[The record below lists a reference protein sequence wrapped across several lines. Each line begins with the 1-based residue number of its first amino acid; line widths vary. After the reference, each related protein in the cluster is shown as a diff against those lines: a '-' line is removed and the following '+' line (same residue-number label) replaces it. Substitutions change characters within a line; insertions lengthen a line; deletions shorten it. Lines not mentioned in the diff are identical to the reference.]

1 LATQNAVSA
10 LQKDLSFKQNT
21 ASLYFD
27 EACVLERAAKFSKK
41 WRSQMR
47 IGVPAETRPG
57 ETRVA
62 LTPET
67 AKKLKAQGHSLHVQ
81 SGAGLAASVT
91 DEAYLA
97 AGAEVTDA
105 ASALACDMVLKVSAP
120 TDAELALM
128 KSGAAL
134 VGMLNPFD
142 AAGLQSMATAGLTAF
157 ALEAA
162 PRTTRAQSMDVLS
175 SQANIAG
182 YKAVM
187 MAANQ
192 YQRFFPMLMTAAG
205 TVKAARVVILG
216 VGVAGLQA
224 IATAKRLG
232 AVIEASDVRPSVK
245 EQVES
250 LGGKFIDVP
259 YETAEE
265 KEAAE
270 GVGGY
275 ARPMPQSWLDRQK
288 TEVAKRVALAD
299 VVISTALIPGRAAP
313 VLVTA
318 EMVQSMKPGSVIVD
332 IAAGKAADGVAGNCV
347 LTEAGKTVQKHGV
360 NIIGET
366 NLPALVAADASALY
380 ARNVLDFLKLV
391 FTQEGEFKVDME
403 DDIVAACLM
412 TQAGDIKRK

>member
-1 LATQNAVSA
+1 ML
-10 LQKDLSFKQNT
+10 
-21 ASLYFD
+21 
-27 EACVLERAAKFSKK
+27 
-41 WRSQMR
+41 
-47 IGVPAETRPG
+47 IGIPAETAAG
-57 ETRVA
+57 ESRVA
-62 LTPET
+62 ATPET
-67 AKKLKAQGHSLHVQ
+67 VKKLVAQGHAVSVQ
-81 SGAGLAASVT
+81 AGAGLRASVT
-91 DEAYLA
+91 DEAYA
-97 AGAEVTDA
+97 AVGAQLVDAAAALGAE
-105 ASALACDMVLKVSAP
+105 MVLKVRSPAP
-120 TDAELALM
+120 AELAQM
-128 KSGAAL
+128 KPGAVL
-134 VGMLNPFD
+134 VGMLEPFN
-142 AAGLQSMATAGLTAF
+142 AEGLQRLAAANVTGF

-182 YKAVM
+182 YKAVI
-187 MAANQ
+187 MAADR
-192 YQRFFPMLMTAAG
+192 YQKFFPMLMTAAG

-250 LGGKFIDVP
+250 LGGKFIDVA

-288 TEVAKRVALAD
+288 AEVAKRVAQAD

-313 VLVTA
+313 VLIT
-318 EMVQSMKPGSVIVD
+318 EDMVKSMKPGSVIID
-332 IAAGKAADGVAGNCV
+332 MAAGKGAPNPDGSVGGNCP
-347 LTEAGKTVQKHGV
+347 LTVADQTVTKHGV
-360 NIIGET
+360 VIVGET
-366 NLPALVAADASALY
+366 NLAALVAADASSLY

-391 FTQEGEFKVDME
+391 LPPAPKGEPASAFRIDLE

-412 TQAGDIKRK
+412 AHQGAVTRKS

>member
-1 LATQNAVSA
+1 ML
-10 LQKDLSFKQNT
+10 
-21 ASLYFD
+21 
-27 EACVLERAAKFSKK
+27 
-41 WRSQMR
+41 
-47 IGVPAETRPG
+47 IGVPLETAAG
-57 ETRVA
+57 ETRVSV
-62 LTPET
+62 TPET
-67 AKKLKAQGHSLHVQ
+67 AKKLKAQGHTILVQ
-81 SGAGLAASVT
+81 SGAGVAASVT
-91 DEAYLA
+91 DAAYEAV
-97 AGAEVTDA
+97 GAQITDA
-105 ASALACDMVLKVSAP
+105 TGAFGADLVLKVRAP
-120 TDAELALM
+120 LHSELSMM
-128 KSGAAL
+128 KTGATL

-142 AAGLQSMATAGLTAF
+142 KDGLARMAGAGITAF

-175 SQANIAG
+175 SQANLAG

-187 MAANQ
+187 IAADR
-192 YQRFFPMLMTAAG
+192 YQRIFPMLMTAAG

-250 LGGKFIDVP
+250 LGAKFIDVP

-288 TEVAKRVALAD
+288 AEVAKRVAAAD
-299 VVISTALIPGRAAP
+299 IVVTTALIPGRAAP
-313 VLVTA
+313 VLVTE
-318 EMVQSMKPGSVIVD
+318 EMVKAMKPGSVIVD
-332 IAAGKAADGVAGNCV
+332 MAAPNGPAGPSGIPSGNCA
-347 LTEAGKTVQKHGV
+347 LTEAGKTVVKHGV
-360 NIIGET
+360 TLVGET

-380 ARNVLDFLKLV
+380 ARNVIDFLKLIV
-391 FTQEGEFKVDME
+391 TKEGALHVPMD
-403 DDIVAACLM
+403 DDIVVACLM
-412 TQAGDIKRK
+412 TQGGEVKRK

>member
-1 LATQNAVSA
+1 MLIGIPMET
-10 LQKDLSFKQNT
+10 T
-21 ASLYFD
+21 A
-27 EACVLERAAKFSKK
+27 
-41 WRSQMR
+41 
-47 IGVPAETRPG
+47 G
-57 ETRVA
+57 ESRVA
-62 LTPET
+62 VTPET
-67 AKKLKAQGHSLHVQ
+67 VKKLKAQGHTLRVQ
-81 SGAGLAASVT
+81 FGAGVAASVT
-91 DEAYLA
+91 DEAYVA
-97 AGAEVTDA
+97 AGAEITDA
-105 ASALACDMVLKVSAP
+105 AGALGAEMVLKVRSPNA
-120 TDAELALM
+120 DERALM
-128 KSGAAL
+128 KPGAVL

-142 AAGLQSMATAGLTAF
+142 KDGLQAMTDSKLTAF

-175 SQANIAG
+175 SQANLAG

-187 MAANQ
+187 IAADK
-192 YQRFFPMLMTAAG
+192 YQRIFPMLMTAAG

-250 LGGKFIDVP
+250 LGAKFIDVP

-288 TEVAKRVALAD
+288 LEVAKRVAAAD
-299 VVISTALIPGRAAP
+299 IVITTALIPGRAAP
-313 VLVTA
+313 VLVT
-318 EMVQSMKPGSVIVD
+318 EDMVKAMKPGSVIVD
-332 IAAGKAADGVAGNCV
+332 LAAAQGGNCP
-347 LTEAGKTVQKHGV
+347 LTEANRTVVKHGV
-360 NIIGET
+360 TLVGET

-380 ARNVLDFLKLV
+380 ARNVIDFLKLV
-391 FTQEGEFKVDME
+391 INKEGQFHIDLE
-403 DDIVAACLM
+403 DDIVKACLM
-412 TQAGDIKRK
+412 CRDGQLLRA

>member
-1 LATQNAVSA
+1 
-10 LQKDLSFKQNT
+10 
-21 ASLYFD
+21 
-27 EACVLERAAKFSKK
+27 
-41 WRSQMR
+41 MH
-47 IGVPAETRPG
+47 IGVPRETYAG

-62 LTPET
+62 VTPET
-67 AKKLKAQGHSLHVQ
+67 AKKLKAQGHVVRIE
-81 SGAGLAASVT
+81 SGAGLTASATDDAYAAVGAEIT
-91 DEAYLA
+91 DA
-97 AGAEVTDA
+97 AGAFG
-105 ASALACDMVLKVSAP
+105 CDLVLKVRSPSAS
-120 TDAELALM
+120 ELSLL
-128 KSGAAL
+128 KSGASL
-134 VGMLNPFD
+134 VGMLDPFNRE
-142 AAGLQSMATAGLTAF
+142 GLEQLARAGLTSF

-187 MAANQ
+187 MSANQ

-250 LGGKFIDVP
+250 LGAKFIDVP
-259 YETAEE
+259 YETDEE
-265 KEAAE
+265 REAAV

-275 ARPMPQSWLDRQK
+275 ARPMPASWMERQK
-288 TEVAKRVALAD
+288 VEVAKRVAQAD
-299 VVISTALIPGRAAP
+299 VVISTALIPGRPAP
-313 VLVTA
+313 TLITE
-318 EMVQSMKPGSVIVD
+318 EMVKAMKPGSVIVD
-332 IAAGKAADGVAGNCV
+332 IAAGKGPNGGGNCPLTVAGQ
-347 LTEAGKTVQKHGV
+347 TVQTHGV
-360 NIIGET
+360 WIIGET

-391 FTQEGEFKVDME
+391 LPKDATAVQVPMD

-412 TQAGDIKRK
+412 TQGGEVKRK

>member
-1 LATQNAVSA
+1 ML
-10 LQKDLSFKQNT
+10 
-21 ASLYFD
+21 
-27 EACVLERAAKFSKK
+27 
-41 WRSQMR
+41 
-47 IGVPAETRPG
+47 IGIPMETYAG

-62 LTPET
+62 VTPET
-67 AKKLKAQGHSLHVQ
+67 VKKLKAQGHTLRVQ
-81 SGAGLAASVT
+81 SGAGVAASVT
-91 DEAYLA
+91 DEAYVA
-97 AGAEVTDA
+97 AGAEITDVA
-105 ASALACDMVLKVSAP
+105 GALGAEMVLKVRAP
-120 TDAELALM
+120 NADERALM
-128 KSGAAL
+128 KPGAVL

-142 AAGLQSMATAGLTAF
+142 KDGLQAMTDAKLTAF

-175 SQANIAG
+175 SQANLAG

-187 MAANQ
+187 IAADK
-192 YQRFFPMLMTAAG
+192 YQRIFPMLMTAAG

-250 LGGKFIDVP
+250 LGAKFIDVP

-288 TEVAKRVALAD
+288 VEVAKRVAQAD
-299 VVISTALIPGRAAP
+299 IVITTALIPGRAAP
-313 VLVTA
+313 VLVTE
-318 EMVQSMKPGSVIVD
+318 EMVKAMKPGSVVVD
-332 IAAGKAADGVAGNCV
+332 LAAPAGGNCP
-347 LTEAGKTVQKHGV
+347 LTEAGKTVVKHGV
-360 NIIGET
+360 TLVGET
-366 NLPALVAADASALY
+366 NLPALVAADASSLY
-380 ARNVLDFLKLV
+380 ARNVIDFLKLV
-391 FTQEGEFKVDME
+391 INKEGQFHIDLE
-403 DDIVAACLM
+403 DDIVKACLM
-412 TQAGDIKRK
+412 CRDGQLLRA

>member
-1 LATQNAVSA
+1 ML
-10 LQKDLSFKQNT
+10 
-21 ASLYFD
+21 
-27 EACVLERAAKFSKK
+27 
-41 WRSQMR
+41 
-47 IGVPAETRPG
+47 IGIPMETFAG

-62 LTPET
+62 VTPET
-67 AKKLKAQGHSLHVQ
+67 VKKLKAQGHTLRVQ
-81 SGAGLAASVT
+81 SGAGLSASVT
-91 DEAYLA
+91 DEAYVAVGAEITDA
-97 AGAEVTDA
+97 AGALGA
-105 ASALACDMVLKVSAP
+105 DMVLKVRAP
-120 TDAELALM
+120 NADERALM
-128 KSGAAL
+128 KPGAAL

-142 AAGLQSMATAGLTAF
+142 KDGLQGMTDAKLTAF

-175 SQANIAG
+175 SQANLAG

-187 MAANQ
+187 IAADK
-192 YQRFFPMLMTAAG
+192 YQRIFPMLMTAAG

-250 LGGKFIDVP
+250 LGAKFIDVP

-288 TEVAKRVALAD
+288 VEVAKRVAAAD
-299 VVISTALIPGRAAP
+299 IVITTALIPGRAAP
-313 VLVTA
+313 VLVTE
-318 EMVQSMKPGSVIVD
+318 EMVKAMKPGSVIVD
-332 IAAGKAADGVAGNCV
+332 LAAPAGGNCP
-347 LTEAGKTVQKHGV
+347 LTEAGKTVVKHGV
-360 NIIGET
+360 TLVGET

-391 FTQEGEFKVDME
+391 FNKEGQFHVDLE
-403 DDIVAACLM
+403 DDIVKACLM
-412 TQAGDIKRK
+412 CRDGQLLRA